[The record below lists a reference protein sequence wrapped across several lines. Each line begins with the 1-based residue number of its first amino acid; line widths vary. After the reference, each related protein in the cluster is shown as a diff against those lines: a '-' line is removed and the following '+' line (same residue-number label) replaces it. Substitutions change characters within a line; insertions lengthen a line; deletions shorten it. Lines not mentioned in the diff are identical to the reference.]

1 MMILLLAIIPLVSG
15 TPETELLLDPS
26 IRDWVVLPMVL
37 MLVLVGMGRA
47 YVQQLIRSDPVI
59 AEKDLSE
66 IRYKQTA
73 MASAR
78 LRQNGHFIGDKAFR
92 RRRQYLVAAPK
103 SVNAEGE
110 ATGGGLLR
118 ETVPGAGNPMSNP
131 NMMVDMLKNN
141 MVFMLPNFAM
151 MAFVGHFFSGFVC
164 LKVPFQMPSNH
175 FKAMLQR
182 GVDLTTLDVSYVSSL
197 CMYFLVSFGLNGV
210 YRLLLDE
217 GTEVDDMK
225 GMMAM
230 QMGMGMA
237 GGGGPAGFNAK
248 EAYKGE
254 LAMMDIVQHKYGEF
268 TDGEERRLLGDRYPM
283 SDDLAAADF
292 SSFK

>member
-1 MMILLLAIIPLVSG
+1 M
-15 TPETELLLDPS
+15 TQRQETLLLDPS

-37 MLVLVGMGRA
+37 MLILVGVGRA
-47 YVQQLIRSDPVI
+47 YVQMLIRTDPVI
-59 AEKDLSE
+59 EEKDLGE
-66 IRYKQTA
+66 IRCKQTV

-78 LRQNGHFIGDKAFR
+78 LRMQGGYINEKAFR
-92 RRRQYLVAAPK
+92 RRRQYLASPAKGSGEGDASAAA
-103 SVNAEGE
+103 V
-110 ATGGGLLR
+110 GLLR

-151 MAFVGHFFSGFVC
+151 MSFVGHFFSGFVC

-217 GTEVDDMK
+217 GAEVDDMK
-225 GMMAM
+225 GMMQM
-230 QMGMGMA
+230 QMGMGMV

-254 LAMMDIVQHKYGEF
+254 LAMIELTQHKF
-268 TDGEERRLLGDRYPM
+268 DDFCDLEERRLLGEARYPVDSASEM
-283 SDDLAAADF
+283 AADL

>member
-1 MMILLLAIIPLVSG
+1 L
-15 TPETELLLDPS
+15 
-26 IRDWVVLPMVL
+26 
-37 MLVLVGMGRA
+37 
-47 YVQQLIRSDPVI
+47 
-59 AEKDLSE
+59 
-66 IRYKQTA
+66 
-73 MASAR
+73 
-78 LRQNGHFIGDKAFR
+78 
-92 RRRQYLVAAPK
+92 
-103 SVNAEGE
+103 
-110 ATGGGLLR
+110 GLLR
-118 ETVPGAGNPMSNP
+118 EKVPGAGNPMSNP

-141 MVFMLPNFAM
+141 VVFMVPNFAM
-151 MAFVGHFFSGFVC
+151 MTFVGHFFSGFVC

-225 GMMAM
+225 GMMQM
-230 QMGMGMA
+230 QMGMGMV

-248 EAYKGE
+248 EAFKGE
-254 LAMMDIVQHKYGEF
+254 VSMLEITQHKY
-268 TDGEERRLLGDRYPM
+268 EEIMDTEEKKLLGDRYPQE
-283 SDDLAAADF
+283 SDYERTDL